1 MKKVFI
7 VMYCLIAL
15 PILKLS
21 AQEFEPALATTLVK
35 FEKDSTTEMIAA
47 TVNRFE
53 MIAGKW
59 NDQWLAHYYA
69 AYSESIYSYI
79 EKDEKKRDAWLDK
92 ADVHLQQAEQLYGQ
106 ESDELF
112 ILRALL
118 ASARLSV
125 DPRNRWK
132 EYGEIF
138 NENITKAKSINPANP
153 RIYYLLGNNL
163 YYTPKMFGGGPK
175 NAMPYYEEADSLYQI
190 INIDSLGINPDWGR
204 PQNTQKLGD
213 CRESVRSE

>member
-1 MKKVFI
+1 MKKVFSI
-7 VMYCLIAL
+7 MYCTIVVSTLT
-15 PILKLS
+15 LS
-21 AQEFEPALATTLVK
+21 AQDFEPTLAATLAQ
-35 FEKDSTTEMIAA
+35 FEKDSTIEMIAA

-69 AYSESIYSYI
+69 AYGESIYTYI
-79 EKDEKKRDAWLDK
+79 EKDENKRDAWLDK
-92 ADVHLQQAEQLYGQ
+92 ADIHLQQAEQLYGQ

-112 ILRALL
+112 VLRALL
-118 ASARLSV
+118 SSARLSV

-138 NENITKAKSINPANP
+138 DQNITKAKSINPANP
-153 RIYYLLGNNL
+153 RIYYLQGNSL

-175 NAMPYYEEADSLYQI
+175 NAMPFYEEADSLYQQM
-190 INIDSLGINPDWGR
+190 NIDSLGISPTWGK
-204 PQNTQKLGD
+204 PQNTLMLGN
-213 CRESVRSE
+213 CKESVTSE